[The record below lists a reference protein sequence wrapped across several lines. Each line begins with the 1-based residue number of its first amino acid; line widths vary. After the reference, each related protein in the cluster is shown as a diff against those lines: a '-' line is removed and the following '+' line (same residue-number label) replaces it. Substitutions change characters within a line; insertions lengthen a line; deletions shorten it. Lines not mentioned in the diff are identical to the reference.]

1 MPGSGILVD
10 IVLDAFGFK
19 RRLQACGR
27 RSRYAVG
34 AAVAG
39 DDRTSAAQRLS
50 GGYGIRACR
59 IVGAEAWKPR
69 VAASSAK
76 PPPMQKP
83 ATPTRPVQSSRPASQ
98 RRTASMSSNVVPRL
112 RIGVRMHRGAPPAV
126 YRSGA
131 TATKPAPAKRSV
143 CWRTSS
149 ARPSCKPTPLGH
161 RPLPSGGTASGPSA
175 PRGTVAIADTW
186 PRAGYFVL
194 VASRGASRPPGC
206 RSTLRCRVTGERRRG
221 ARGQL
226 AGPVNLVYAEA

>member
-39 DDRTSAAQRLS
+39 DDRTTAAQRLS

-76 PPPMQKP
+76 PPPCRSR
-83 ATPTRPVQSSRPASQ
+83 RPLRGLCSRRARPASAG
-98 RRTASMSSNVVPRL
+98 RRRCLRTSCRVCASASGCIAGPRPPFTGREPRL
-112 RIGVRMHRGAPPAV
+112 RSQRPRSDPYAGARRRPDPRARPP
-126 YRSGA
+126 RSA
-131 TATKPAPAKRSV
+131 TARCRPA
-143 CWRTSS
+143 
-149 ARPSCKPTPLGH
+149 ARP
-161 RPLPSGGTASGPSA
+161 GPSA
-175 PRGTVAIADTW
+175 PRGTIAIADTW
-186 PRAGYFVL
+186 PRAGYFML
-194 VASRGASRPPGC
+194 VGSRGASRPPGC
-206 RSTLRCRVTGERRRG
+206 RSTLRCWSHRRAPTGRSRAARRTREP
-221 ARGQL
+221 RL
-226 AGPVNLVYAEA
+226 R